1 MKDSGPRPKFAA
13 ILLLDSAGQVGHV
26 GVRRLDQPT
35 DWAAVWQAATA
46 GEISTSLGRW
56 LKSLPA
62 PPGERIAIGSC
73 GIHLGTARACA
84 TLLAGWWGVATE
96 GERVRGRRPVGRI
109 EPGGSLR
116 RWRSRADA
124 AADLKLSPRAILKS
138 IRSGRMFDLTG
149 P

>member
-73 GIHLGTARACA
+73 GIHSAPRGRARHCLPVGGEWQRRANGSGDGGQLAGLNPAEACA
-84 TLLAGWWGVATE
+84 AGGQ
-96 GERVRGRRPVGRI
+96 GLMPRR
-109 EPGGSLR
+109 
-116 RWRSRADA
+116 
-124 AADLKLSPRAILKS
+124 
-138 IRSGRMFDLTG
+138 T
-149 P
+149 